1 MDLVS
6 VIIPNYNRKLIINK
20 AIKSVLEQSYNNI
33 ELIIIDDGS
42 IDNSYEYLKD
52 KYQQEKRIIL
62 LKITHSGVSAAR
74 NKAIKIAKG
83 KWIAFLDSDDFFH
96 LDKISKQIKYL
107 QENPNYKICHSEEIW
122 FKNQVRINPKK
133 KHLKIGGDIFKRSVE
148 LCSIS
153 ISTVIIHQD
162 IIEDIGLF
170 DENLPACEDYDY
182 WLRVTAK
189 YKTLFLPEYLT
200 TKFGGHADQ
209 LSQKYY
215 AMDRFRIYALA
226 KIIEAGNLT
235 KEQYE
240 FARNI
245 LQKKLMIFLQGAKK
259 HNNLEEYNEYSS
271 KYAKYLAS

>member
-96 LDKISKQIKYL
+96 LDKIAKQIKYL

-189 YKTLFLPEYLT
+189 YKILFLPEYLT